1 MSDSLKNSFDKLFMI
16 TAQNVLGTNV
26 EVCKW
31 SFLFI
36 AFGVAINSYYLIK
49 MSNDINISKTKI
61 NLLLNETKLIT
72 EGNITIYEI
81 IKSNSNNLDLSIEN
95 KKSEKDT
102 DLLDYDSDCY
112 YMESYNF

>member
-61 NLLLNETKLIT
+61 NLLLNESKIII

-112 YMESYNF
+112 YMEGYNF

>member
-16 TAQNVLGTNV
+16 TAQNVLGKNV

-49 MSNDINISKTKI
+49 MSNDTNILNTKI
-61 NLLLNETKLIT
+61 NLLLNKTTIIYES
-72 EGNITIYEI
+72 NITIYDI
-81 IKSNSNNLDLSIEN
+81 IKKISINLDLSIEN
-95 KKSEKDT
+95 KKSEKDD
-102 DLLDYDSDCY
+102 DLLDYDSIILKD
-112 YMESYNF
+112 YNF